1 MKNFLPLKEM
11 SVDVVESGVRPR
23 KGMLPCHL
31 GQNINFDLEALASF
45 SSQKWQ
51 PRVYDALVVAAA
63 VEFCDRT
70 LTRSTMNWGGVLMY
84 AFQFMTTKNGQKMPL
99 PEH

>member
-51 PRVYDALVVAAA
+51 PRVYDALGKV
-63 VEFCDRT
+63 
-70 LTRSTMNWGGVLMY
+70 
-84 AFQFMTTKNGQKMPL
+84 
-99 PEH
+99 